1 MKPAKMQTTEGQA
14 ALNEGKALKAAWL
27 VRALAVFLSVSIAA
41 CHFRGGEPSDADL
54 SAAYRVELDR
64 VNAAGL
70 NTLTF
75 TPTGKTIPVETKLD
89 KLEKQ
94 SCTGKDF
101 VYVCVVKAWMRYP
114 LQEIEETHKLKL
126 TVFDGP
132 KGWQFVEGQLL
143 ERLEWS
149 K

>member
-1 MKPAKMQTTEGQA
+1 MAS
-14 ALNEGKALKAAWL
+14 KAVWITQ
-27 VRALAVFLSVSIAA
+27 ALALICLSLLIAA
-41 CHFRGGEPSDADL
+41 CHFRGGEPSVADL
-54 SAAYRVELDR
+54 SAALRAELDR
-64 VNAAGL
+64 TNAAGTD
-70 NTLTF
+70 TLTV
-75 TPTGKTIPVETKLD
+75 TATGKTLLVETKLD
-89 KLEKQ
+89 KLEKL
-94 SCTGKDF
+94 SCAGKDL
-101 VYVCVVKAWMRYP
+101 VYVCEVKAWMRYP

>member
-1 MKPAKMQTTEGQA
+1 MQMIESHALRNDMK
-14 ALNEGKALKAAWL
+14 LKR
-27 VRALAVFLSVSIAA
+27 VFVAVCLCLLTAA
-41 CHFRGGEPSDADL
+41 CHVRGGEPSAADL
-54 SAAYRVELDR
+54 SDAYRTELER
-64 VNAAGL
+64 RNAAGL
-70 NTLTF
+70 DTLTF
-75 TPTGKTIPVETKLD
+75 TPTGKTVQVETKLD
-89 KLEKQ
+89 KLEKLN
-94 SCTGKDF
+94 CIGKDL
-101 VYVCVVKAWMRYP
+101 VYVCDVKAWMRYP

>member
-1 MKPAKMQTTEGQA
+1 MAFIETR
-14 ALNEGKALKAAWL
+14 L
-27 VRALAVFLSVSIAA
+27 VRACFAILMSVLVAA
-41 CHFRGGEPSDADL
+41 CHFRGGEPSAADL
-54 SAAYRVELDR
+54 SGAYRVELDR

-70 NTLTF
+70 NTLTV
-75 TPTGKTIPVETKLD
+75 TATGKTMLVETKLAN
-89 KLEKQ
+89 LEKL
-94 SCTGKDF
+94 SCIGKDL

-114 LQEIEETHKLKL
+114 LQEIDETHKLKL

-132 KGWQFVEGQLL
+132 KGWQFVQAQLL

>member
-1 MKPAKMQTTEGQA
+1 MPIIENQA
-14 ALNEGKALKAAWL
+14 AHKRVPLKCAFITVSLL
-27 VRALAVFLSVSIAA
+27 VAS
-41 CHFRGGEPSDADL
+41 CHFRGGEPSAADL

-75 TPTGKTIPVETKLD
+75 TPTGKSIPVETKLAN
-89 KLEKQ
+89 LEKL
-94 SCTGKDF
+94 SCTGKDLI
-101 VYVCVVKAWMRYP
+101 YVCVVKAWMRYP

>member
-1 MKPAKMQTTEGQA
+1 MQTIEKQA
-14 ALNEGKALKAAWL
+14 ALPRLI
-27 VRALAVFLSVSIAA
+27 VAVCCSAVIAA
-41 CHFRGGEPSDADL
+41 CHFRGGEPRAADL

-64 VNAAGL
+64 VNTAGL
-70 NTLTF
+70 NSLTF

-89 KLEKQ
+89 NLEKLN
-94 SCTGKDF
+94 CTGKDLI
-101 VYVCVVKAWMRYP
+101 YECEVKAWMRYP

-132 KGWQFVEGQLL
+132 KGWQFVKSELL